1 MMFCLKFVWPR
12 ATPNTNLPFINKARK
27 VLFQLIYFCQDMKLK
42 SIAIASISVMLL
54 FANPR
59 PLAAQD
65 AWSYQRCVDYA
76 LAHNL
81 TLQQSVLQK
90 RLAELTLKQNRL
102 SQLPT
107 LNAGVNGGY
116 RFGRSID
123 PTQNTFVTQSLFNS
137 GFNIDMGAD
146 IFGWFTKQNAIAAS
160 KYQLYAQ
167 NFLLEKAR
175 NDMGMNIANAF
186 LQILLANEQVK
197 IGKSQVALSQAQ
209 LDNTKK
215 LVAAGSVPESNQ
227 ADMEA
232 QLARDSSTLITA
244 QNSAI
249 TTVLQ
254 MKALLNLE
262 FTVPFET
269 ELPEA
274 ALSAPVL
281 NLAETSPEMVF
292 SAALANQ
299 PQYKSDEMM
308 VKAAD
313 RSLASAKGALYP
325 NLRFGAGAGT
335 SYANTNKEFYG
346 IPRPKVDTIGLVD
359 VNGTTYKVVSPG
371 FERPDSRLIPFSD
384 QLSNN
389 FGQNIG
395 LTLSIPILN
404 GWRQRGEVE
413 RAKIEVQNRKLTM
426 DVNRLKLRQDVYTAH
441 ADAVGA
447 LQKYNAAITTE
458 KASQKAYDFATKRFE
473 VGLMNSV
480 EYITTQTN
488 LFKAQI
494 DRVSAQYDYIFKV
507 KLLEFY
513 RDQKIS
519 L

>member
-12 ATPNTNLPFINKARK
+12 ATPNNNLPFIKKARK
-27 VLFQLIYFCQDMKLK
+27 VLFQLIYFCQDMKVK
-42 SIAIASISVMLL
+42 SVVFASISVMLL

-59 PLAAQD
+59 PVAAQD
-65 AWSYQRCVDYA
+65 SWSYQRCLDYA

-81 TLQQSVLQK
+81 TLKQSELQQ
-90 RLAELTLKQNRL
+90 RLAALTLKQNRL

-107 LNAGVNGGY
+107 INAGLNGGY

-137 GFNIDMGAD
+137 GFSIDASAD
-146 IFGWFTKQNAIAAS
+146 IFGWFTKQNAIRAS

-167 NFLLEKAR
+167 NFQLEKAR
-175 NDMGMNIANAF
+175 NDMGVNIANAF
-186 LQILLANEQVK
+186 LQILLASEQVK

-232 QLARDSSTLITA
+232 QLARDSSTLIAA

-262 FTVPFET
+262 FTVPFST
-269 ELPEA
+269 ELPEDV
-274 ALSAPVL
+274 LKAPLL
-281 NLAETSPEMVF
+281 NLFETSPEMVF
-292 SAALANQ
+292 SAAIANQ
-299 PQYKSDEMM
+299 PQYKADEML

-313 RSLASAKGALYP
+313 RSLASTRGALYP
-325 NLRFGAGAGT
+325 SLRFYAGAGT
-335 SYANTNKEFYG
+335 NYANTTREAYG
-346 IPRPKVDTIGLVD
+346 SPRPKIDTIGLVD
-359 VNGTTYKVVSPG
+359 VGGTIYNVVQPG
-371 FERPDSRLIPFSD
+371 FERPGTRLTPFGD

-389 FGQNIG
+389 FGQNFG
-395 LTLSIPILN
+395 LSLNIPILN
-404 GWRQRGEVE
+404 GWRQRSEVE
-413 RAKIEVQNRKLTM
+413 RAKIEVENRKLTM
-426 DVNRLKLRQDVYTAH
+426 DVNRLQLRQDVYTAH
-441 ADAVGA
+441 ADAIGA

-458 KASQKAYDFATKRFE
+458 MASQKAYDFATKRFE

-494 DRVSAQYDYIFKV
+494 DRVSALYDYIFKV